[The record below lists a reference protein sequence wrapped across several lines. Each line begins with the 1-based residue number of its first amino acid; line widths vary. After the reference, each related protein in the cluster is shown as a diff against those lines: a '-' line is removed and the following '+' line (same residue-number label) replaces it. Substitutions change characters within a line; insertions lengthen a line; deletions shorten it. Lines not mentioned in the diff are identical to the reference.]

1 MSNPQFLRHADFAD
15 MVALLQQQ
23 QANKVDVVAPAASI
37 RARDG
42 MFELFD
48 VPPVIDDNGVTDVAG
63 LYRPT
68 FAADSQIGTKLKIPV
83 GYLRWLREEKRMD
96 LYDNNVNGLLH
107 GPLGLHVA
115 PDPDD
120 KSYLLR
126 LFTSGNPNRPGVLRA
141 LLSTRYGIVDNLDL
155 LTAVMDGIRQVDV
168 DVTIRSCDLSDS
180 SMRCKVYSP
189 QVSAL
194 APHFLANYRNP
205 FDNPELEA
213 ERRRAA
219 GELDRWR
226 PIAAR
231 DGMGYDLGSEP
242 VIVAGFRFSNSETG
256 HHAIT
261 LKPELVVQVCGNGL
275 AVPLFAY
282 RKNHIGE
289 KLDTGTVS
297 WSQDTY
303 RKELAVITAK
313 TRDKVSEW
321 LSPEFL
327 NARVDE
333 LEEQAGRPVTQ
344 PDKTIEVLAKKLGFT
359 ETERTGI
366 LSHFIAAG
374 QLTAAGIAN
383 AVTSY
388 SQTVP
393 DPDRADAL
401 DDLALRAMSMA

>member
-1 MSNPQFLRHADFAD
+1 MSSPVYVRHANFGD

-23 QANKVDVVAPAASI
+23 QASKVDLVAPASSI

-42 MFELFD
+42 MFELLG
-48 VPPVIDDNGVTDVAG
+48 VPPVIDDRGVTDVAG

-68 FAADSQIGTKLKIPV
+68 LAADSQIGTKLKIPV
-83 GYLRWLREEKRMD
+83 SYLRWLREEHRLD
-96 LYDNNVNGLLH
+96 LYDTNINGLLH
-107 GPLGLHVA
+107 GPHGTQVA
-115 PDPDD
+115 PDLDD
-120 KSYLLR
+120 SSYLLR
-126 LFTSGNPNRPGVLRA
+126 LFTSGHPNRPGVLRA
-141 LLSTRYGIVDNLDL
+141 FLSDRYGIVDNLDL

-168 DVTIRSCDLSDS
+168 EVDIRSCDLSDS

-205 FDNPELEA
+205 FANADLEA
-213 ERRRAA
+213 DRRRVA

-231 DGMGYDLGSEP
+231 EGMGYAPGSEP
-242 VIVAGFRFSNSETG
+242 VVTAGFRFSNSETG

-261 LKPELVVQVCGNGL
+261 LKPELVVQICGNGL
-275 AVPLFAY
+275 SLPLFSY

-289 KLDTGTVS
+289 KLGTGAVS

-313 TRDKVSEW
+313 TRDKVREW

-327 NARVDE
+327 NARVEE
-333 LEEQAGRPVTQ
+333 LEQQAGAPVTQ
-344 PDKTIEVLAKKLGFT
+344 PDKTIEVLGKKLGFT
-359 ETERTGI
+359 EAERSGI
-366 LSHFIAAG
+366 LSHFIAGG

-388 SQTVP
+388 SQTVA
-393 DPDRADAL
+393 DTDRADTL
-401 DDLALRAMSMA
+401 DDLALHAMSLA

>member
-1 MSNPQFLRHADFAD
+1 MSSPQFVRHADFGD

-23 QANKVDVVAPAASI
+23 QASKVDVVAPAASM

-42 MFELFD
+42 MLELLD

-63 LYRPT
+63 LYLPT
-68 FAADSQIGTKLKIPV
+68 LAADSQIGTKLKIPA
-83 GYLRWLREEKRMD
+83 GYLRWLREEDRLD
-96 LYDNNVNGLLH
+96 LYDTNVNGLLH
-107 GPLGLHVA
+107 GRLGPDA
-115 PDPDD
+115 TPDPDD
-120 KSYLLR
+120 RLFLLR
-126 LFTSGNPNRPGVLRA
+126 LFTSGHPNRPGVLRA
-141 LLSTRYGIVDNLDL
+141 CLSNRYGIVDNLDL

-168 DVTIRSCDLSDS
+168 DVDIRSCDLSDS

-205 FDNPELEA
+205 FANPELEA
-213 ERRRAA
+213 DRRRVA
-219 GELDRWR
+219 GELERWR

-231 DGMGYDLGSEP
+231 EGMGYAPGDEP
-242 VIVAGFRFSNSETG
+242 VVTAGFRFSNSETG

-261 LKPELVVQVCGNGL
+261 LKPELVVQICGNGL
-275 AVPLFAY
+275 SLPLFTY
-282 RKNHIGE
+282 RKHHIGE
-289 KLDTGTVS
+289 KLATGAIS

-321 LSPEFL
+321 LSIDFL

-333 LEEQAGRPVTQ
+333 LEQQAGAPVTA
-344 PDKTIEVLAKKLGFT
+344 PDKTIEVLGKKLGFT
-359 ETERTGI
+359 ELERTGV
-366 LSHFIAAG
+366 LSHFIAGG

-388 SQTVP
+388 SQTVA

-401 DDLALRAMSMA
+401 DDLALTAMSLA

>member
-1 MSNPQFLRHADFAD
+1 MSNPLFVRHADFGD
-15 MVALLQQQ
+15 MIALLQQQ

-42 MFELFD
+42 MFELSG
-48 VPPVIDDNGVTDVAG
+48 VPPVIDDRGVTDVAG

-68 FAADSQIGTKLKIPV
+68 VAAESQVGTKLKIPV
-83 GYLRWLREEKRMD
+83 GFLRWLREEKRLD
-96 LYDNNVNGLLH
+96 LYDSNVNGLLH
-107 GPLGLHVA
+107 GPHGADVA
-115 PDPDD
+115 PDPED
-120 KSYLLR
+120 KSFLLR

-168 DVTIRSCDLSDS
+168 DVTIRSCDLSES
-180 SMRCKVYSP
+180 SMHCKVYSP

-194 APHFLANYRNP
+194 APHFLANYRSPFTNP
-205 FDNPELEA
+205 DLEA
-213 ERRRAA
+213 ERQRVADD
-219 GELDRWR
+219 LDRWR

-231 DGMGYDLGSEP
+231 AGMGHDLGDEP
-242 VIVAGFRFSNSETG
+242 VVVAGFRFSNSETG

-261 LKPELVVQVCGNGL
+261 LKPELVIQVCRNGMTL
-275 AVPLFAY
+275 PLLAY

-289 KLDTGTVS
+289 KLDTGTVT

-321 LSPEFL
+321 LSQDFL

-333 LEEQAGRPVTQ
+333 LEAQAGTPVTQ

-366 LSHFIAAG
+366 LSHFIAGG

-383 AVTSY
+383 SVTSY

-393 DPDRADAL
+393 DPDRADTL
-401 DDLALRAMSMA
+401 DDLALHAMSLV